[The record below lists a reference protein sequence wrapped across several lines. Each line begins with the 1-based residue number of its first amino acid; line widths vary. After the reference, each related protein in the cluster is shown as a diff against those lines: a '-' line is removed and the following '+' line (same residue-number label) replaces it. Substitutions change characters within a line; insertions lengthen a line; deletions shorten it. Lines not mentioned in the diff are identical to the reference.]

1 MLVCICI
8 YTHIWWYMLSWH
20 HQDCPCSNDFIPFFF
35 IGDYSVYSP
44 PQRWLHFTCETSLEI
59 RTEITNGICV
69 CVCVC
74 VCVCNLYML
83 TRPRTP
89 PAQRL
94 PRSMY
99 VCICIYIYIY
109 LYVLS
114 IYLWTW
120 QDPEYLST
128 TVASKVGEN
137 GWGLKADADGSV
149 GELSKGFTWFT

>member
-99 VCICIYIYIY
+99 VCICIYIHIFIC
-109 LYVLS
+109 S
-114 IYLWTW
+114 IYLSMNMTRPRIP
-120 QDPEYLST
+120 QH
-128 TVASKVGEN
+128 N
-137 GWGLKADADGSV
+137 GCLEGRRERLGPQGWRWRLCRWV
-149 GELSKGFTWFT
+149 E